1 MSAVQSLVVA
11 RGTGDTVV
19 GAGLVFITVVGEGD
33 VRRRGVV
40 GVFTT
45 IVVAMVVVFAT
56 LADSTVFNV
65 DAIARVRGNDT
76 TVEEHVL
83 PKSSRESDHII
94 LPP

>member
-1 MSAVQSLVVA
+1 MLWE
-11 RGTGDTVV
+11 TVTIDFHSQT
-19 GAGLVFITVVGEGD
+19 LVVGEGD

-56 LADSTVFNV
+56 LADSTVFKV

-83 PKSSRESDHII
+83 PKSSTNII
-94 LPP
+94 